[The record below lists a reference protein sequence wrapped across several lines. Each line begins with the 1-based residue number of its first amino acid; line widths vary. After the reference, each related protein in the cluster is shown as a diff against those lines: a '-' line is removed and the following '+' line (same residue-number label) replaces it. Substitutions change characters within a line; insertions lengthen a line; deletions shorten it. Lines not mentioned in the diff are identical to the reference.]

1 LRFVS
6 ELIDQVGSWRV
17 DLLNEYFI
25 PMDIVEILKL
35 KPSPRLMDDQLAW
48 APEKDGLFTV
58 KSAYR
63 LAMDESWRTSNESTS
78 ISPDGSRKIWD
89 LIWKS
94 NVPPKV
100 QNFAWRLA
108 TNSLPTWRNKCRR
121 TLEVTDQCPVC
132 GVEAEDNFH
141 PFVRCTLA
149 VQLWSYMMEV
159 WHLPPGDSIEN
170 NGVEWLLTLL

>member
-1 LRFVS
+1 VLKAKYYPNGRLEYTVFSGNASSTWIAISYRLELLKKGLVWRVCNGQSIRIWRDPWIPRPYSYRLVSTKRRCRLRFVS

-94 NVPPKV
+94 NVPPK
-100 QNFAWRLA
+100 
-108 TNSLPTWRNKCRR
+108 
-121 TLEVTDQCPVC
+121 D
-132 GVEAEDNFH
+132 
-141 PFVRCTLA
+141 
-149 VQLWSYMMEV
+149 
-159 WHLPPGDSIEN
+159 
-170 NGVEWLLTLL
+170 

>member
-1 LRFVS
+1 VSTKRRCRLRFVS
-6 ELIDQVGSWRV
+6 ELIDQVGSWWV

-94 NVPPKV
+94 NVPPK
-100 QNFAWRLA
+100 
-108 TNSLPTWRNKCRR
+108 
-121 TLEVTDQCPVC
+121 D
-132 GVEAEDNFH
+132 
-141 PFVRCTLA
+141 
-149 VQLWSYMMEV
+149 
-159 WHLPPGDSIEN
+159 
-170 NGVEWLLTLL
+170 